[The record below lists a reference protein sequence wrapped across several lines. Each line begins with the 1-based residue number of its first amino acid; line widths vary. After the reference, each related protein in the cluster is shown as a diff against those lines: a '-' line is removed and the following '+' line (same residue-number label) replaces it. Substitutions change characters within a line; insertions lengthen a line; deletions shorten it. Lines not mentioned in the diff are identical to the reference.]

1 MLVFGYAGNVAF
13 YGNPAPLARPWA
25 VVFNL
30 FLISLFLIWRY
41 TYFATTGNR
50 AKGLAVGQAMLVFA
64 LGGWILLV
72 SADVVVT
79 GVCGSDVAKGRS
91 RFFID
96 ALINYARAH
105 GYCRG
110 VGIVGVALGGFVAYA
125 SGPMYRRLRL
135 RG

>member
-1 MLVFGYAGNVAF
+1 M
-13 YGNPAPLARPWA
+13 
-25 VVFNL
+25 VFNL

-50 AKGLAVGQAMLVFA
+50 AKGLTAGQAMLVFA

-79 GVCGSDVAKGRS
+79 DLCGSDVAKGRS

-110 VGIVGVALGGFVAYA
+110 VGIVGVALGGFVAYV
-125 SGPMYRRLRL
+125 SGPLYRRLRL
-135 RG
+135 RD